1 MYEWSLKWI
10 EPAVLIQCLILLG
23 LIWYACETWK
33 LRRAS
38 QEQIEVMEKPCVVPS
53 FLVRPEWV
61 GGEVS
66 HETTYQGVMIFG
78 PTVQILN
85 IGKATAFDIE
95 FEIQKHE
102 ETKVSRKGYLPFL
115 PHGKDAF
122 IRIKRDELVTSKE
135 QMDITLKLS
144 YVSQSGKS
152 YTSSTTV
159 RPNDNLGNNLGIV
172 TDVSFD

>member
-1 MYEWSLKWI
+1 MCEWLLKWT

-53 FLVRPEWV
+53 VVVRPEWG

-66 HETTYQGVMIFG
+66 HETTFHGVMVFG
-78 PTVQILN
+78 RGVSILN

-95 FEIQKHE
+95 YEIQKHE
-102 ETKVSRKGYLPFL
+102 EPKVSRKGYLPIL
-115 PHGKDAF
+115 PDGQDA
-122 IRIKRDELVTSKE
+122 IIGIPIEELNPSKQHKQTS
-135 QMDITLKLS
+135 LKLS
-144 YVSQSGKS
+144 YVSQSGKR
-152 YTSSTTV
+152 YTSLTKFRS
-159 RPNDNLGNNLGIV
+159 GNQLIVV
-172 TDVSFD
+172 TDISFD